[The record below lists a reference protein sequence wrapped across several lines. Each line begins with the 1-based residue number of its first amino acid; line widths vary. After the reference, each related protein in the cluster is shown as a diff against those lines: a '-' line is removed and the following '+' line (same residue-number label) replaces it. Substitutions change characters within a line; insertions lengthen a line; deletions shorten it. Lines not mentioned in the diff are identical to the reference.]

1 MSHRSIDRPSP
12 EGGTAAGILVQ
23 TSDESLT
30 VCEGDGRHMELIKS
44 FFFFRLFGNYYRPN
58 SLNTCGTSGGGLQPQ
73 SHGTTKQ
80 L

>member
-30 VCEGDGRHMELIKS
+30 VCEGGDGRRMES
-44 FFFFRLFGNYYRPN
+44 YN
-58 SLNTCGTSGGGLQPQ
+58 
-73 SHGTTKQ
+73 
-80 L
+80 

>member
-30 VCEGDGRHMELIKS
+30 VCEGDGMFECVW
-44 FFFFRLFGNYYRPN
+44 YRR
-58 SLNTCGTSGGGLQPQ
+58 T
-73 SHGTTKQ
+73 
-80 L
+80 